1 MHRSNGASMHYYIG
15 KQGAFRFLL
24 GVRGLWSH
32 YYSNKRQEQY
42 YLFSGNLE
50 IFDYG
55 GVGPPSSRPNPP
67 VMIRFL
73 VRYFS
78 FCFCFCNFFMHHF
91 LLIALSNKHQ
101 QWRHCYSYVLSV
113 CHGKITRIDLD
124 WTG

>member
-1 MHRSNGASMHYYIG
+1 MDPAIIHASKQAYGASMHYYIG
-15 KQGAFRFLL
+15 KQGAFRFLF
-24 GVRGLWSH
+24 GVRGLTIIQI
-32 YYSNKRQEQY
+32 NRQEQY

-78 FCFCFCNFFMHHF
+78 FCFCFM
-91 LLIALSNKHQ
+91 
-101 QWRHCYSYVLSV
+101 
-113 CHGKITRIDLD
+113 
-124 WTG
+124 